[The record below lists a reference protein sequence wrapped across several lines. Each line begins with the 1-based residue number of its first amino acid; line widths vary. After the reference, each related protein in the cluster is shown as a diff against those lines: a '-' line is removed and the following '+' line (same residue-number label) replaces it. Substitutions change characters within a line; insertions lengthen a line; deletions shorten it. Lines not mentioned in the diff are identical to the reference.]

1 MSTAYKDFPIK
12 QVATDIPVLVVGE
25 NTYIALDLTGSVW
38 TVEESSEGEYTAT
51 VTIGDFTLT
60 LTADVTEQDGVTTI
74 SNLVYTAVIDNGGA

>member
-1 MSTAYKDFPIK
+1 MSTTYKDFPIK
-12 QVATDIPVLVVGE
+12 QVATDIPVLLVGE

-38 TVEESSEGEYTAT
+38 TVEESDEGEYTAT

-74 SNLVYTAVIDNGGA
+74 SNLVYTAVIDNGGT

>member
-12 QVATDIPVLVVGE
+12 QVATDIPVLLVGD

-38 TVEESSEGEYTAT
+38 TVEETDEGEYTAT

-60 LTADVTEQDGVTTI
+60 LVAEVSEDEGVTTI
-74 SNLVYTAVIDNGGA
+74 SNLQYTAVIDNGGS

>member
-12 QVATDIPVLVVGE
+12 QVATDIPVLLVGE

-38 TVEESSEGEYTAT
+38 TVEEGGEGEYTAI

-60 LTADVTEQDGVTTI
+60 LTADVAEQDGVTTI

>member
-12 QVATDIPVLVVGE
+12 QVATDIPVLVVGD

-38 TVEESSEGEYTAT
+38 TVEESGEGEYTAT
-51 VTIGDFTLT
+51 VAIGDFTLT

>member
-12 QVATDIPVLVVGE
+12 QVATDIPVLLVGE

-38 TVEESSEGEYTAT
+38 TVEETDEGEYTAT

-60 LTADVTEQDGVTTI
+60 LVAEVSEDEGVTTI
-74 SNLVYTAVIDNGGA
+74 SNLRYTVVIDNGRS

>member
-12 QVATDIPVLVVGE
+12 QVATDIPVLLVGE

-38 TVEESSEGEYTAT
+38 TVEETDEGEYTAT

-60 LTADVTEQDGVTTI
+60 LVAEVSEDEGVTTI
-74 SNLVYTAVIDNGGA
+74 SNLQYTAVIDNGGS

>member
-1 MSTAYKDFPIK
+1 MSIAYKDFPIK

-25 NTYIALDLTGSVW
+25 NTYIALDLTDSVW
-38 TVEESSEGEYTAT
+38 TVEESGEGEYTAT

-74 SNLVYTAVIDNGGA
+74 SNLVYTAVIDNGGT

>member
-1 MSTAYKDFPIK
+1 MSTAYKKFPIK
-12 QVATDIPVLVVGE
+12 QVATDIPVLVVGD

-38 TVEESSEGEYTAT
+38 TVEETDDGEYTAT

-74 SNLVYTAVIDNGGA
+74 SNLVYTAVIDDGGA

>member
-38 TVEESSEGEYTAT
+38 TVEESGEGEYTAT
-51 VTIGDFTLT
+51 VTIGAFTLT
-60 LTADVTEQDGVTTI
+60 LTADVAEQDGVTTI
-74 SNLVYTAVIDNGGA
+74 SNLVYTAVIDNGGS